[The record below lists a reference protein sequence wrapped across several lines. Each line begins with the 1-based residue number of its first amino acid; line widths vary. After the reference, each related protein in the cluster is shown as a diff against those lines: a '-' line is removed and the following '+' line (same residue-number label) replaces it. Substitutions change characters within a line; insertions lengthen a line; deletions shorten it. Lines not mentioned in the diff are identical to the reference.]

1 MDMPEVEQR
10 IRDIEKRFDTLPDI
24 IAAKISE
31 TMELKIKTATQ
42 ELELRFFKW
51 IVPLCIGTIGSL
63 IGLLINFL
71 QK

>member
-1 MDMPEVEQR
+1 MPEVEQR

-24 IAAKISE
+24 IASKISE

-63 IGLLINFL
+63 IGLLVNFL
-71 QK
+71 QNR